1 MERETAAIRSEDDFL
16 HLVDRYF
23 PNTHPHLALGRG
35 DDCAELLCPP
45 RLALSTDLFLEDIH
59 FRRGYFTPEDIGHKA
74 LAVNIS
80 DLAAAG
86 AVPLGFSLGIMTP
99 VPLPREDAE
108 GILRGMAAL
117 AAAHSLALSGGDL
130 SRATNLGFCVT
141 VWGNPAADDLP
152 FLRRSPVQPG
162 DALFF
167 CGTLGLAGVGLAL
180 LEAHGR
186 DAMQDYPA
194 ACAAHLR
201 PLPLVAAGQALA
213 RFPCRL
219 MDISDGLARD
229 LPRMLSACG
238 AELTLPQESLH
249 RELIRYAR
257 NNTLDPVELAYAG
270 GEDYGLLGAVSP
282 QQYDALAETLRN
294 ISPVT
299 RLGTV
304 TRQPGILCNGQALQ
318 SKGFDHFARAKQSEM
333 HTASSGTEQI

>member
-1 MERETAAIRSEDDFL
+1 MEHETPAIRSEDDFL
-16 HLVDRYF
+16 GLVDQYF

-35 DDCAELLCPP
+35 DDCAELHCPP
-45 RLALSTDLFLEDIH
+45 RLALSTDLFLEDSH
-59 FRRGYFTPEDIGHKA
+59 FRRSYFTPEEIGHKA

-86 AVPLGFSLGIMTP
+86 AVPLGFSLGLMTP

-130 SRATNLGFCVT
+130 SRAGSLGFCVT
-141 VWGNPAADDLP
+141 VWGSPAADGLP
-152 FLRRSPVQPG
+152 FLRRGPVQPG
-162 DALFF
+162 DMLFS
-167 CGTLGLAGVGLAL
+167 CGTLGLAGIGLAL
-180 LEAHGR
+180 LEENGR
-186 DAMQDYPA
+186 DAMKDYPA

-201 PLPLVAAGQALA
+201 PLPMVAAGQALA
-213 RFPCRL
+213 QFPCRL

-229 LPRMLSACG
+229 LPRMLGACG

-249 RELIRYAR
+249 PELTEYAR
-257 NNTLDPVELAYAG
+257 NNTLDPAALAYAG

-282 QQYDALAETLRN
+282 QRYDALADALKN

-304 TRQPGILCNGQALQ
+304 TRQPGILCNGQAVQ
-318 SKGFDHFARAKQSEM
+318 AKGFDHFAQAKQSET
-333 HTASSGTEQI
+333 HTTSPGTEQI

>member
-1 MERETAAIRSEDDFL
+1 MEHKMPAIRSEDDFL
-16 HLVDRYF
+16 HLVDQHF

-59 FRRGYFTPEDIGHKA
+59 FRRSYFSPEDIGHKA

-80 DLAAAG
+80 DLTAAG
-86 AVPLGFSLGIMTP
+86 AVPLGFSLGLMTP

-130 SRATNLGFCVT
+130 SRAGSLGFCVT
-141 VWGNPAADDLP
+141 VWGSPAADGLP

-162 DALFF
+162 DVLFF
-167 CGTLGLAGVGLAL
+167 CGTLGLARVGLTL

-186 DAMQDYPA
+186 DALQDYPA
-194 ACAAHLR
+194 ACAAHLQ
-201 PLPLVAAGQALA
+201 PLPMVAAGQALA
-213 RFPCRL
+213 QFPCRL
-219 MDISDGLARD
+219 MDISDGLAHD
-229 LPRMLSACG
+229 LPRMLGAYG
-238 AELTLPQESLH
+238 AEFTLPQESLH
-249 RELIRYAR
+249 PELIEYAR
-257 NNTLDPVELAYAG
+257 KNTLDPATLAYAG

-282 QQYDALAETLRN
+282 QQYDALAEALES

-304 TRQPGILCNGQALQ
+304 TRQPGILCNGQAVQ
-318 SKGFDHFARAKQSEM
+318 TKGFDHFAQAKRPETHFTSPD
-333 HTASSGTEQI
+333 TEQI